1 MTTAQE
7 IVARIDRLASLP
19 AVYFRIR
26 KVLGD
31 PDASLADL
39 SKAISSDAD
48 ITARLL
54 RVVNSSY
61 FGLPG
66 RVGSVSIA
74 VTMIGMQQ
82 VHDIVLATSLATT
95 FAGVRPAH
103 MDMPRYW
110 RDSLFRALASR
121 FLAVRCGVRDPERLF
136 IEGLLSDLGHLVMYM
151 RLPVPTAHA
160 RQIARDQKRPLYE
173 VERETIGCDYAQVG
187 AALLDRWNLPAS
199 ICAAVASHA
208 DLPPSE
214 RSLFEAAVVHIAYH
228 LADWGEDGGA
238 AIADR
243 AWAETGLAAEDLP
256 AVMEQAQSALAD
268 TVALFFP
275 NLAAAA

>member
-1 MTTAQE
+1 MATAKE
-7 IVARIDRLASLP
+7 IVSRVDRLASLP

-26 KVLGD
+26 KVVSD
-31 PDASLADL
+31 PDASVADL
-39 SKAISSDAD
+39 SKAISADPD

-103 MDMPRYW
+103 MDMTRYW
-110 RDSLFRALASR
+110 RDSLFRGLASR
-121 FLAVRCGVRDPERLF
+121 CLAMRRRVRDPERLF
-136 IEGLLSDLGHLVMYM
+136 IEGLLSDIGHLVMYM

-160 RQIARDQKRPLYE
+160 RQISRDESVPLYR

-187 AALLDRWNLPAS
+187 AALLDQWNLPPA
-199 ICAAVASHA
+199 ICATVAEHAELPVTAESH
-208 DLPPSE
+208 
-214 RSLFEAAVVHIAYH
+214 FEAAIVHIASH
-228 LADWGEDGGA
+228 LADWAEDGGA
-238 AIADR
+238 AIADS
-243 AWAETGLAAEDLP
+243 AWEYAGLSPDDLP
-256 AVMEQAQSALAD
+256 AVAEQAQDALAD
-268 TVALFFP
+268 AVALFFP
-275 NLAAAA
+275 SFAVAA